1 MLEPSRFLIL
11 FLNSLGLQSYTCEL
25 QQDHRFPNQF
35 FQKVAMDKAPSK
47 RHRSKSAPET
57 ESKTKR
63 PSALRKPTVSSSTP
77 AERLQKYLAE
87 KKLKDR
93 ASSATSKASS
103 RGASRS
109 SKKDALKKHEKKE
122 KKEKKDVKK
131 KVSGGKAVPVMK
143 VNKGDKFEKSK
154 SKSMS
159 KEDKK
164 KAAVKEQKKGKDVKK
179 GERECSRKTKE
190 DKKVKEDEGRKAETK
205 EKDGRKNQT
214 TETEKKPDQPGTID
228 KKTKGEAKDTSN
240 KKKGEEKIKFVPSQ
254 KKKVEHIFHT
264 PPAKASH
271 SPASASSLTSKQRA
285 EMHLRSLGDLL
296 QASDDDSV
304 SATDMDEFLSEIA
317 TQGKKAAADEAKEDK
332 DPQEVEKAKESKDKE
347 ESSDVSSNDGDES
360 EGGEDEESEEE
371 SPDKDDVSS
380 DLDSDEKVGSGD
392 DLEEDEED
400 EDDEGEDKD
409 DDEESAEDEVTKDE
423 KEVEKKPEEE
433 GEDKD
438 KAPATEAC
446 HALVPATAGAA
457 EATNALRNSTTN
469 KREWDAFCRQLKSG
483 NKIPCQVSE
492 YAQNAANK
500 TCLFGMWLDSGKDWN
515 QCSLTLERTLKQ
527 KNESEKGW
535 CAVQG
540 RELKKKY
547 EGNPKKYQK
556 LVESR
561 KKSGLWYPDDDF
573 PDDDEEPRFIYGKY
587 PKDPSKVSIQG
598 LVSLFMEEY
607 VHKSYQKFKQ
617 QKRYDYIQKSYQQ
630 FKQQKRND
638 YLPRRWS
645 VLDTHNPFTACIC
658 LH

>member
-1 MLEPSRFLIL
+1 MPRLVLKRALGKSRL
-11 FLNSLGLQSYTCEL
+11 FAARIVRDGWQTIWFRSIYKKIMPKASKCTRALWREKRAQNCETMRLVVLHFFHHVGAIEIFDIVFELQSYTCEL

-47 RHRSKSAPET
+47 RHRSKSAPEK

-87 KKLKDR
+87 KKVKDR
-93 ASSATSKASS
+93 ASSATSKGSS
-103 RGASRS
+103 RGASRA

-228 KKTKGEAKDTSN
+228 KKTKGEAKDTS
-240 KKKGEEKIKFVPSQ
+240 KKKGEEKIKFLPSQ

-296 QASDDDSV
+296 QASDDDSM

-317 TQGKKAAADEAKEDK
+317 TEGKKAAADEAKEDK
-332 DPQEVEKAKESKDKE
+332 DPLEVEKWQRRAKIRKSQVMLAPTMEM
-347 ESSDVSSNDGDES
+347 
-360 EGGEDEESEEE
+360 
-371 SPDKDDVSS
+371 
-380 DLDSDEKVGSGD
+380 KVKVVRMKKVRRNLQTRTMFPRTST
-392 DLEEDEED
+392 
-400 EDDEGEDKD
+400 
-409 DDEESAEDEVTKDE
+409 VTKRWDRGMILRKMRKMKTTKE
-423 KEVEKKPEEE
+423 KIKMMM
-433 GEDKD
+433 
-438 KAPATEAC
+438 
-446 HALVPATAGAA
+446 
-457 EATNALRNSTTN
+457 
-469 KREWDAFCRQLKSG
+469 KRVLKM
-483 NKIPCQVSE
+483 K
-492 YAQNAANK
+492 
-500 TCLFGMWLDSGKDWN
+500 
-515 QCSLTLERTLKQ
+515 
-527 KNESEKGW
+527 
-535 CAVQG
+535 
-540 RELKKKY
+540 
-547 EGNPKKYQK
+547 
-556 LVESR
+556 
-561 KKSGLWYPDDDF
+561 
-573 PDDDEEPRFIYGKY
+573 
-587 PKDPSKVSIQG
+587 
-598 LVSLFMEEY
+598 
-607 VHKSYQKFKQ
+607 
-617 QKRYDYIQKSYQQ
+617 
-630 FKQQKRND
+630 
-638 YLPRRWS
+638 
-645 VLDTHNPFTACIC
+645 
-658 LH
+658 